1 MSLYLNTL
9 GRLEICWKGQIT
21 TALTLR
27 KSQALLVYL
36 ALQPGLH
43 DRNQLAGLLW
53 GELPEKNARRNL
65 RHALHTLRQAL
76 DPAILESDR
85 LSAGLSLEISCRVDA
100 LAFEDALDQAGR
112 HYRAQE
118 PDAVIEHLETAVEL
132 YRGDFLDGFDVS
144 DCLAFEEWVT
154 RRRANLR
161 VRFLE
166 ALDRLVTHW
175 TRRGA
180 YERALVSA
188 RRQLTQEPLSE
199 KAHRQLM
206 TLLALTGQR
215 SAALA
220 QYQACRRTL
229 ADELG
234 LMPLEETTA
243 LYHTIKH
250 STTFSSGDHASALPA
265 RPFTTLPFA
274 GRAQEH
280 AALIDEWKAS
290 RHGDGRLTLVEGEAG
305 VGKTRLLEEVLRYT
319 ETQGATVLRGRCYE
333 FGGSLPYQPIAEALR
348 SYLHDEQISLSPIWL
363 SELAC
368 LLPDLHERHPDL
380 PEVQRTTRDAARQRL
395 FEAVTRLLSSLCD
408 TRAALCLFLD
418 DLHWADQS
426 TLDLLHY
433 LVRHLTHVPIWLVGT
448 YRPEEVSLSHP
459 LTRLRQGL
467 SRDHQIKRL
476 ALGPLTND
484 SVETLA
490 TALVGEPEGAALGD
504 FLHRESEGNAFIL
517 VETVSALEEKGVLI
531 AKDTGFLHDHKQS
544 PAWVW
549 TGEPATETLPATIQ
563 DIVLQRVGRLSTT
576 AQRDLTLVAVMGQP
590 FDTAL
595 LWTAAQDQD
604 RAKESL
610 EEWLTRRLVT
620 PQYPDSSVEYRASRI
635 KYDFSHDKI
644 RAVIYQSIEQGQRQ
658 RLHRRIGEAL
668 ERRYTPHIED
678 YAASIAYHFE
688 RAGVVEKARVYLP
701 LAAEQAAAVY
711 ANNQAL
717 DYYRRALALCPPSD
731 ERRWRILLQQ
741 ADILNLVGEYDDAIE
756 ACQPVIESGEMAWQA
771 RAYRRL
777 AQIHRI
783 HRDYA
788 AARRCAEESTRLTQM
803 IDHAQDIRSSNSHAQ
818 ALQTL
823 GEIEKEQGDL
833 VRAQQLFEA
842 ALEIYQKREETRGLA
857 NCYKGL
863 GDILSSRGNYRQA
876 RARFEEAVRI
886 YEKMGDKRN
895 AGVCLRSIGMA
906 SWRLREYATARRV
919 ALRSMEICKGIGDRR
934 GEAASLN
941 SLGLLA
947 IVQADHVETQRRLQA
962 SVAIYQDLGLEK
974 RTAFGLHNLGISYM
988 ESGDMGASR
997 RCLEQALEINR
1008 GVGSLHDQALD
1019 LGWLGKLHWLLK
1031 DYAAATECLDR
1042 ALALDK
1048 EIGGGEEEDWHL
1060 IWRTAVAC
1068 DSGDLTSARHYLRWA
1083 ERMVAE
1089 GSANLT
1095 PYDIIRWQATLHL
1108 AEGDVETAQ
1117 DLAQRAMAE
1126 AKAAG
1131 AQPGVLGELLTLLGR
1146 SFGARVQ
1153 NDERARTYFKK
1164 ALAVL
1169 PDAVPTMYKRAM
1181 ALYHY
1186 GTYLAANGGQRQA
1199 QTHLTE
1205 AQDIFAR
1212 IGVPTAFMR

>member
-1 MSLYLNTL
+1 MRLSLNVL
-9 GRLEICWKGQIT
+9 GQLEIIWEKQVVT
-21 TALTLR
+21 TLTLR

-65 RHALHTLRQAL
+65 RHALHTLRQAF
-76 DPAILESDR
+76 DPALLESDR
-85 LSAGLSLEISCRVDA
+85 LSAGLNPEIPCRVDA

-112 HYRAQE
+112 HRRAQE
-118 PDAVIEHLETAVEL
+118 PDAAIEHLEAAVEL
-132 YRGDFLDGFDVS
+132 YRGDFLADFDVS

-154 RRRANLR
+154 RRRANLQVR
-161 VRFLE
+161 VLE
-166 ALDRLVTHW
+166 ALDGLVNHW

-180 YERALVSA
+180 YERALVYA
-188 RRQLTQEPLSE
+188 RQQLAQEPLSE

-220 QYQACRRTL
+220 QYHACRRTL

-234 LMPLEETTA
+234 LEPLEETTA
-243 LYHTIKH
+243 LYHTIKR
-250 STTFSSGDHASALPA
+250 SAVFTSEDHASTLPS
-265 RPFTTLPFA
+265 RPFTRLPFV

-290 RHGDGRLTLVEGEAG
+290 RHGKKRLTLVEGEAG
-305 VGKTRLLEEVLRYT
+305 VGKTRLLEEVLRYA
-319 ETQGATVLRGRCYE
+319 ETQGATVLPGRCYE

-348 SYLHDEQISLSPIWL
+348 SHLHDEQISLSPVWL
-363 SELAC
+363 SELAR

-395 FEAVTRLLSSLCD
+395 FEAVTRLLSSICE
-408 TRAALCLFLD
+408 TRSALCLFLD

-433 LVRHLTHVPIWLVGT
+433 LVRHLTNVPIWLVGT
-448 YRPEEVSLSHP
+448 YRPEEVGLSHP

-467 SRDHQIKRL
+467 SRDHQAKRL
-476 ALGPLTND
+476 ALGPLSND
-484 SVETLA
+484 SVKTLA
-490 TALVGEPEGAALGD
+490 TALVGKQEGTALGD
-504 FLHRESEGNAFIL
+504 YLHRESEGNAFIL
-517 VETVSALEEKGVLI
+517 VETVSALEEKSVLI
-531 AKDTGFLHDHKQS
+531 AKETGFLHDHKHG
-544 PAWVW
+544 PAWIW
-549 TGEPATETLPATIQ
+549 TGEPATETLPSTIQ
-563 DIVLQRVGRLSTT
+563 DIVLQRVGRLTKT
-576 AQRDLTLVAVMGQP
+576 AQQHLTLVAAMGQP

-595 LWTAAQDQD
+595 IETAAQDTEHV
-604 RAKESL
+604 KKSL
-610 EEWLTRRLVT
+610 DEWLSRRIVR
-620 PQYPDSSVEYRASRI
+620 PQHAAAGI
-635 KYDFSHDKI
+635 QYDFSHDKI
-644 RAVIYQSIEQGQRQ
+644 RATIYQTIEQGKRQ
-658 RLHRRIGEAL
+658 RLHLRIGEAL
-668 ERRYTPHIED
+668 ERRYTPHIEA

-688 RAGVVEKARVYLP
+688 RAGVVEKALIYLP

-711 ANNQAL
+711 ANDQAL

-731 ERRWRILLQQ
+731 ERRWRILLRQ
-741 ADILNLVGEYDDAIE
+741 ADVLNLVGKYDDAIE
-756 ACQPVIESGEMAWQA
+756 ACQPVIESGETTWQA

-777 AQIHRI
+777 AQLHRI

-788 AARRCAEESTRLTQM
+788 AARRCAEESARLTQM
-803 IDHAQDIRSSNSHAQ
+803 IDPTQELEPSNSHMQ

-833 VRAQQLFEA
+833 SRAQQLFEA
-842 ALEIYQKREETRGLA
+842 ALEIYQKKEATHGLA

-876 RARFEEAVRI
+876 RVRFEEAVRI
-886 YEKMGDKRN
+886 YEKLEDKRN
-895 AGVCLRSIGMA
+895 TGVCLRSMGMV
-906 SWRLREYATARRV
+906 SWRLREYEAARR
-919 ALRSMEICKGIGDRR
+919 ATLRSMEICKEIGDRR

-941 SLGLLA
+941 ILGLLA

-962 SVAIYQDLGLEK
+962 SIAIYRDLGLEK
-974 RTAFGLHNLGISYM
+974 RTAFGLHNLAISYM
-988 ESGDMGASR
+988 ESGDMDASR

-1008 GVGSLHDQALD
+1008 AVGSLHDQALD

-1031 DYAAATECLDR
+1031 DYAAATEYLDR
-1042 ALALDK
+1042 ALALDRK
-1048 EIGGGEEEDWHL
+1048 VGGGQEEDWHL

-1068 DSGDLTSARHYLRWA
+1068 DSGDLPTARRYLRQA
-1083 ERMVAE
+1083 EQMMDE
-1089 GSANLT
+1089 GGANLT
-1095 PYDIIRWQATLHL
+1095 SHDVIQWKATLHL
-1108 AEGDVETAQ
+1108 AEGDVKTAQ
-1117 DLAQRAMAE
+1117 ALAQKAIAE
-1126 AKAAG
+1126 AEAAG
-1131 AQPGVLGELLTLLGR
+1131 AQPGVLGEMLTLLGR
-1146 SFGARVQ
+1146 SYGAKAQ
-1153 NDERARTYFKK
+1153 HDDRARTYFER

-1169 PDAVPTMYKRAM
+1169 PDAIPTMYKRAM

-1186 GTYLAANGGQRQA
+1186 GTYLAANGSQRQA
-1199 QTHLTE
+1199 QTHLAE

-1212 IGVPTAFMR
+1212 IGVPTAFMHR